1 VSNENVIAAI
11 ADPSRRALLDALR
24 LRDGQTVTELGACLP
39 RLGRHA
45 VLKHIGVLESCD
57 LVVTRKVG
65 RQRYCYLNPV
75 PIVSLASRWLDTYS
89 AFWAGRLTDLKAR
102 LEFEGAAVS
111 TTPAQVV
118 PTPHRHVHKI
128 VIVAPVERVWRAIT
142 DESQSSRWYYGTGVV
157 STWEPGA
164 PYEYRFPDGRVAIE
178 GIVERVE
185 PPTLLV
191 MTFSARWSD
200 EVAVDAPTRVTF
212 ELSSAGK
219 LTTVVL
225 THDDVVEGTATATE
239 IAGGWP
245 YLLSNLKSYVETGA
259 PMPS

>member
-1 VSNENVIAAI
+1 VSEESVIAAI

-24 LRDGQTVTELGACLP
+24 ERDGQTVTELGACLP

-45 VLKHIGVLESCD
+45 VLKHIGVLEDCD
-57 LVVTRKVG
+57 LVVTRKLG

-75 PIVSLASRWLDTYS
+75 PIVELARRWLDDYT
-89 AFWAGRLTDLKAR
+89 AIWASSLSDLKDR
-102 LEFEGAAVS
+102 LESEGAIVS
-111 TTPAQVV
+111 TTPRSVAQ
-118 PTPHRHVHKI
+118 TAHRHVHKI
-128 VIVAPVERVWRAIT
+128 VIAAPIERVWQAIT
-142 DESQSSRWYYGTGVV
+142 DESESARWYYGTGVV
-157 STWEPGA
+157 STWEQGA

-178 GIVERVE
+178 GTVERVE
-185 PPTLLV
+185 RPTLLV

-212 ELSSAGK
+212 ELSATGT
-219 LTTVVL
+219 LTTVVVI
-225 THDDVVEGTATATE
+225 HDDVVDGTATATE

-259 PMPS
+259 PMSS

>member
-1 VSNENVIAAI
+1 VPDENVIAAI

-24 LRDGQTVTELGACLP
+24 QRDGQTVTELGASLP
-39 RLGRHA
+39 QLGRHA

-57 LVVTRKVG
+57 LVVTRKLG

-75 PIVSLASRWLDTYS
+75 PIVGLARRWLDSYT
-89 AFWAGRLTDLKAR
+89 AFWAGSLIDVRSR
-102 LEFEGAAVS
+102 LESEGATVS
-111 TTPAQVV
+111 TTPAPVAQ
-118 PTPHRHVHKI
+118 TPHRHVHKI
-128 VIVAPVERVWRAIT
+128 VIGAPIERVWRAIT
-142 DESQSSRWYYGTGVV
+142 DESESSRWYYGTGVV

-212 ELSSAGK
+212 ELSSTGS
-219 LTTVVL
+219 LTTLFL
-225 THDDVVEGTATATE
+225 THDDVIEGTATATE
-239 IAGGWP
+239 IATGWP

-259 PMPS
+259 PMPK